1 MASKLEC
8 TAPAQAPGYVHSGVD
23 AELWQ
28 RLQYDP
34 QDRSAQEQLV
44 ERHLTLVAAEL
55 KRISYHLPKH
65 IDRDELYTEGLT
77 GLLAAVTNYRA
88 DMGVAF
94 EAYARKRIWGSM
106 MDRVRSLGGVPRSS
120 RHAARQLTGAIGRF
134 LGEHGRQPDEAELAR
149 ALNVSIDDLH
159 ELERQAGLAQTLS
172 LDHAAPSDDGGSSVT
187 YAETLADRKAS
198 DTSALDRLE
207 ERESKALLAKGIK
220 SLPDRERAVLV
231 LYYHENLMLKEIAEA
246 MNVSESRVS
255 QLHNRAIFRLRAF
268 VGRVEAGQALP
279 ESAD

>member
-8 TAPAQAPGYVHSGVD
+8 TAPPHPSGYAHAESDG
-23 AELWQ
+23 ELWQ
-28 RLQYDP
+28 RLHDDP
-34 QDRSAQEQLV
+34 QDRDAQEQLV
-44 ERHLTLVAAEL
+44 ERHLLLVAAEL

-65 IDRDELYTEGLT
+65 LDRDELYAEGLT
-77 GLLAAVTNYRA
+77 GLLAAVTNYRLG
-88 DMGVAF
+88 MGVAF

-120 RHAARQLTGAIGRF
+120 RQAARQLTGAIGRF
-134 LGEHGRQPDEAELAR
+134 LGEHGRQPDEGELAR
-149 ALNVSIDDLH
+149 ALNVTVEALH

-172 LDHAAPSDDGGSSVT
+172 LDHAAASDDGATVS

-268 VGRVEAGQALP
+268 VGRVEAGQSMP
-279 ESAD
+279 ESAE